1 MKIKSPNQERRQEMK
16 RRRTRK
22 KQVYG
27 GYYEKLMEP
36 IYMRRYQEYL
46 KRVKSLKKKVISLG
60 DIPQRKTQLIKTLN
74 YFVEIVNLATNFV
87 DKGMLIRCPIEKEKE
102 LREFESAINTITC
115 RNSETS
121 LVQNKTPKGGTVT
134 YDTLYI
140 GVMHEAKEESNQAL
154 KTQIING
161 KLYNIEVDFASIND
175 WVNGKVRAVNGKRV
189 ELKQEDLAKLV
200 EQVIDILLDTIDSV
214 LK

>member
-1 MKIKSPNQERRQEMK
+1 MK

-36 IYMRRYQEYL
+36 TYMKRYQEYL
-46 KRVKSLKKKVISLG
+46 RRIRSLKKKLISLG
-60 DIPQRKTQLIKTLN
+60 GIPESKTQLIKTLN
-74 YFVEIVNLATNFV
+74 YFVQIVNLATNFV
-87 DKGMLIRCPIEKEKE
+87 DKGMLIRGPIEKEKE
-102 LREFESAINTITC
+102 LREFESAINTVTC

-121 LVQNKTPKGGTVT
+121 QVQNKTPKGGTVT

-140 GVMHEAKEESNQAL
+140 GVMHEAKEESDEAL
-154 KTQIING
+154 KTKIING
-161 KLYNIEVDFASIND
+161 RLYNIEVDFASIND
-175 WVNGKVRAVNGKRV
+175 WINGKVRAVNGKSV
-189 ELKQEDLAKLV
+189 KLKQEDLAKLNR
-200 EQVIDILLDTIDSV
+200 QVIDILLDTIDGV